1 MFAILGLAL
10 PVMAEQDDGQWT
22 MPAKSYQATRFSGL
36 DQINAENAK
45 GLKVAWTFST
55 GVSRGHEAAPLV
67 AGDMMYVVT
76 PFPNFVYALDLKNNG
91 ALKWKYEP
99 QPLSAAQG
107 VACCDVVNRG
117 CVFSKGRIFFNT
129 LDNHCIAIDAAS
141 GKEAWKTKLGD
152 INQGESI
159 TMAPLVV
166 HDKVLVGNSGG
177 EFGVRGKLSA
187 LDASS
192 GKILWQA
199 FSTGS
204 DADCM
209 IGSEFKPF
217 YSSERGKNL
226 GVTSWPPNRWQIGG
240 GTTWGWITY
249 DPDLNLIYY
258 GTSNP
263 GVWNAELRPGD
274 NKWTCGV
281 FARNPDTGQARWFYQ
296 FNPHD
301 LWDHDGV
308 NENIVLDLPI
318 NGSVTANQSPNPVA
332 SAVSSGQESD
342 ALRTVRATIAASA
355 GASGTGDT
363 LTTRVKQRRPRRPQA
378 AGCAKSSFPL
388 SGTVTFT
395 SSIVP
400 AAKCYR
406 QRHSFGSPVR
416 KAWI

>member
-1 MFAILGLAL
+1 MLFLRRRWLFAILGLAL

-129 LDNHCIAIDAAS
+129 LDNHCIAIHAAS

-152 INQGESI
+152 VNQGESI

-308 NENIVLDLPI
+308 NE
-318 NGSVTANQSPNPVA
+318 
-332 SAVSSGQESD
+332 
-342 ALRTVRATIAASA
+342 
-355 GASGTGDT
+355 
-363 LTTRVKQRRPRRPQA
+363 
-378 AGCAKSSFPL
+378 
-388 SGTVTFT
+388 
-395 SSIVP
+395 
-400 AAKCYR
+400 
-406 QRHSFGSPVR
+406 
-416 KAWI
+416 